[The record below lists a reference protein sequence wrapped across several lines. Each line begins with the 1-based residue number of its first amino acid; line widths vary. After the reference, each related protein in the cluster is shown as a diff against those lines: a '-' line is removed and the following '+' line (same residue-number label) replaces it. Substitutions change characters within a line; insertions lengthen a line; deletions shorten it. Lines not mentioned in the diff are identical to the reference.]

1 MFPRY
6 TAIPGTRETGTGRG
20 ESAAT
25 VPAPPGPGR
34 PDSGSR
40 RGSISARVSPAARDA
55 GDGPRVAVR
64 SAENG
69 GPRTPKSVSN
79 RYPQ

>member
-6 TAIPGTRETGTGRG
+6 TAIPGTLETGTGG
-20 ESAAT
+20 GGGAAT
-25 VPAPPGPGR
+25 VPASPAGR
-34 PDSGSR
+34 PGSGSR
-40 RGSISARVSPAARDA
+40 RGSISARASPAARDA